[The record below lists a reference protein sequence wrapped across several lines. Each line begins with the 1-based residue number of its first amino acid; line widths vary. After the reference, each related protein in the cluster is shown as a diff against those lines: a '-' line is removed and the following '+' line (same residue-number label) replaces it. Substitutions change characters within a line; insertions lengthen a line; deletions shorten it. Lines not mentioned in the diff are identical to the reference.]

1 MSPDDGGLL
10 GSLEE
15 LVLLALARTGEDAY
29 GMVVR
34 QELAEATGRDVSI
47 GAVYSTLDR
56 MERKGWV
63 ASHEPGDPER
73 RSRARRYFRLTAE
86 GVAQL
91 EAARARRRRLAE
103 GVDLEGLKARGA

>member
-1 MSPDDGGLL
+1 MSGGGLL

-15 LVLLALARTGEDAY
+15 LVLLALARAGEDAY

-34 QELAEATGRDVSI
+34 RELAEATGRDVSI

-63 ASHEPGDPER
+63 ASHEPSPEGDR
-73 RSRARRYFRLTAE
+73 RSRARRYFKLTADGVRQLREARELRRSLSE
-86 GVAQL
+86 GVEL
-91 EAARARRRRLAE
+91 
-103 GVDLEGLKARGA
+103 GGLKAPGT

>member
-1 MSPDDGGLL
+1 MSRDGLL

-34 QELAEATGRDVSI
+34 RELQEATGRDVSI

-56 MERKGWV
+56 MGTKGWV
-63 ASHEPGDPER
+63 HSWEADPSDAR
-73 RSRARRYFRLTAE
+73 RSRARRYFRLTPE
-86 GVAQL
+86 GVEEL
-91 EAARARRRRLAE
+91 RKARALRRSLAR
-103 GVDLEGLKARGA
+103 GVDLDGLDVEEA

>member
-1 MSPDDGGLL
+1 MANDGLL

-34 QELAEATGRDVSI
+34 QELSRATGRDVSI

-56 MERKGWV
+56 METKGWV
-63 ASHEPGDPER
+63 ESYEPPPDSDR
-73 RSRARRYFRLTAE
+73 RSRARRYFKLTSE
-86 GVAQL
+86 GVRQL
-91 EAARARRRRLAE
+91 REARELRRSLAE
-103 GVDLEGLKARGA
+103 GVELDGLEPEGA

>member
-1 MSPDDGGLL
+1 MSSEGLL

-15 LVLLALARTGEDAY
+15 LVLLALARAGDDAY

-34 QELAEATGRDVSI
+34 QELSRATGRDVSI

-63 ASHEPGDPER
+63 ASHEPPPKSDR
-73 RSRARRYFRLTAE
+73 RSRARRYFELTSE
-86 GVAQL
+86 GI
-91 EAARARRRRLAE
+91 RRLREARE
-103 GVDLEGLKARGA
+103 LRQRLVRGIELEGLEPGEA